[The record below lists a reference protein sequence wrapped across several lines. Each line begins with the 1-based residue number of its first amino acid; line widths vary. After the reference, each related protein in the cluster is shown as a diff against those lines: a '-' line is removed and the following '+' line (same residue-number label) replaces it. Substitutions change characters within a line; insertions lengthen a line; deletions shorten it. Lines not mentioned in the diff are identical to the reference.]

1 MRVGM
6 LMRMLTTL
14 TLPSLVDL
22 DRRDALRSPVG
33 CERFSMRCAEII
45 AYIAMAFVSDMVIRL
60 SGKSDVAQQFDE
72 PMWIH
77 RLDQMLS
84 EAGLSRPGNVRVT
97 AETRQGGQY

>member
-1 MRVGM
+1 MRVSM

-45 AYIAMAFVSDMVIRL
+45 AYIAN
-60 SGKSDVAQQFDE
+60 
-72 PMWIH
+72 
-77 RLDQMLS
+77 
-84 EAGLSRPGNVRVT
+84 GLR
-97 AETRQGGQY
+97 